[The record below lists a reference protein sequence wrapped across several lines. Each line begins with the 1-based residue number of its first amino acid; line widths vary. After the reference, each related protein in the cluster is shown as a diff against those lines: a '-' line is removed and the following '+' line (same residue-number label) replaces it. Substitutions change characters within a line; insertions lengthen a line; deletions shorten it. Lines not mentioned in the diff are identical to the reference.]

1 MRVPQ
6 FSGLTLTER
15 LSDRERFIACLGNQI
30 ARPGDAIVLMQGD
43 GHHRVG
49 RTMQLFDAGYA
60 PNIIL
65 VGGADNRGYG
75 SYPSRELLTRLLEE
89 GVPREAVLFEET
101 GPHTWAEAMRA
112 IEITRQHNWRKLII
126 VSSPHHIFR
135 AYLTFVAAL
144 REQKAE
150 MILYTAAASDLPWF
164 IPTAWGIRAELL
176 DQEFVRIAEYA
187 KKGHV
192 ATFAE
197 GLAHLRWQEMAQ
209 E

>member
-1 MRVPQ
+1 
-6 FSGLTLTER
+6 LTEH

-75 SYPSRELLTRLLEE
+75 SYPSRELLALLLDE
-89 GVPREAVLFEET
+89 GVPRESIVFEET

-112 IEITRQHNWRKLII
+112 VEIALQHGWRKLLI

-150 MILYTAAASDLPWF
+150 LMLYAAPASDLPWF
-164 IPTAWGIRAELL
+164 TPTAWGIRVELL
-176 DQEFVRIAEYA
+176 DQEFERIAEYGR
-187 KKGHV
+187 KGHV
-192 ATFAE
+192 AGFAE
-197 GLAHLRWQEMAQ
+197 GLAHLRWQELTQA
-209 E
+209 